1 MDDDKT
7 LRERLEE
14 ELLEDTPWAA
24 LRLHAEKG
32 TVLIVSDVSLID
44 AAEAFASDDAARV
57 SAWLENA
64 QLRRLEASEK
74 EQYEEAQP
82 TFNAIIVQPWVLIQA
97 IDSAPTVH

>member
-24 LRLHAEKG
+24 LRLHSEKD
-32 TVLIVSDVSLID
+32 TVLLVTGVSLVD

-57 SAWLENA
+57 SAWLESG
-64 QLRRLEASEK
+64 QLRRLKASEK
-74 EQYEEAQP
+74 EQYEKEHP
-82 TFNAIIVQPWVLIQA
+82 TFNAIIVQPWVLIQT
-97 IDSAPTVH
+97 IDSSPTLH